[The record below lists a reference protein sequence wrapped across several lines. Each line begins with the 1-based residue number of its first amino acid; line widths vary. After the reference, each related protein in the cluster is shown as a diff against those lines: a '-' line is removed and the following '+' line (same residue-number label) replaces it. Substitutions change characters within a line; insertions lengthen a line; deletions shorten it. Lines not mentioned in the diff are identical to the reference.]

1 MTNIKD
7 KLNKVEIVT
16 DGIVTLISQLSP
28 IINKISNSNIDPEIE
43 SEIFFMLINN
53 YKLDVGYAY
62 DLLKILCNSVYKQYK
77 FVIVD
82 NQKQNTE
89 LITEKIKR
97 HFGTQSTIIFEK
109 DIKQTIK
116 KITKDDNMILCESIK
131 NDFSTGWWV
140 YLMDTDRE
148 IFTKI
153 NPDFEEDNIT
163 QNYYAITKLSTK
175 PNYDRSFIIAET
187 SEPVGINWLKTVLV
201 KLKIPV
207 YKVIESIA
215 TYKRNVIH
223 LIEIT
228 GNIDE
233 SDIRFG
239 KELKI
244 SGIKFELLKKIGGYF
259 QKINSIE
266 NNQLLFLK

>member
-16 DGIVTLISQLSP
+16 DGIVTLISQLAP

-53 YKLDVGYAY
+53 YKWGIEYAY
-62 DLLKILCNSVYKQYK
+62 DLLKILYNPIYQKYK
-77 FVIVD
+77 FLIVD
-82 NQKQNTE
+82 NKKLNKE

-97 HFGTQSTIIFEK
+97 RFGTQSKILLEK
-109 DIKQTIK
+109 DIKPAIK
-116 KITKDDNMILCESIK
+116 KIMKDNNTILCEAI
-131 NDFSTGWWV
+131 NDNSSGWWI
-140 YLMDTDRE
+140 YLMDTDKE

-153 NPDFEEDNIT
+153 NPDFEEDDIT
-163 QNYYAITKLSTK
+163 KNYYAIAKLLTK

-187 SEPVGINWLKTVLV
+187 SAPVGINWLKTVLV